1 MARAGGSTSTISRS
15 IRKRRERG
23 LGRQQHR
30 HDHRVDS
37 ETPRARLRQGVALAQ
52 TQLAWHSGT
61 ISESMSDATS
71 GARTGRRHDRR
82 SAYRRD
88 GAGPERVLA
97 WQLRH
102 ERKFY
107 VGRHERSSG
116 GQAARSEIGLSMRR
130 EQGPNASW
138 LGSVAALSSNAEAP
152 RARLGQAVAPARSS
166 DRFVGV
172 TSAAWAGS
180 CTGTISRSNAEA
192 PRARLG
198 QVVAPA
204 RSSDRF
210 GGRSTMVTS
219 A

>member
-71 GARTGRRHDRR
+71 GARAGRRHDRR

-97 WQLRH
+97 WQRGSAVF
-102 ERKFY
+102 EC
-107 VGRHERSSG
+107 G
-116 GQAARSEIGLSMRR
+116 GTA
-130 EQGPNASW
+130 
-138 LGSVAALSSNAEAP
+138 
-152 RARLGQAVAPARSS
+152 
-166 DRFVGV
+166 
-172 TSAAWAGS
+172 SAAWAGS
-180 CTGTISRSNAEA
+180 SAGTIIGSIRGRHERGLGRQFFGTISRSNAEA

>member
-180 CTGTISRSNAEA
+180 S
-192 PRARLG
+192 L
-198 QVVAPA
+198 A
-204 RSSDRF
+204 RSADRMRRRHER
-210 GGRSTMVTS
+210 GLGK
-219 A
+219 